1 MLTEKKAS
9 EIPQF
14 VVVLA
19 IVVVLGAAA
28 VWGISDQHWHAG
40 FERGHLGEQHRRSG
54 GASLDRY
61 R

>member
-28 VWGISDQHWHAG
+28 VWGILTNIGTQGNSVATWVESISVPAAHP
-40 FERGHLGEQHRRSG
+40 
-54 GASLDRY
+54 
-61 R
+61 

>member
-1 MLTEKKAS
+1 MLFDKKAS

-28 VWGISDQHWHAG
+28 VWGI
-40 FERGHLGEQHRRSG
+40 LTNIG
-54 GASLDRY
+54 GQGDNVATWIDSIAVPAAHP
-61 R
+61 

>member
-1 MLTEKKAS
+1 MLTEKKGS

-28 VWGISDQHWHAG
+28 VWGILTNIGTQGNSVATWVNSIAIPAAHP
-40 FERGHLGEQHRRSG
+40 
-54 GASLDRY
+54 
-61 R
+61 

>member
-1 MLTEKKAS
+1 MLFDKKAS

-28 VWGISDQHWHAG
+28 VWGILASIQT
-40 FERGHLGEQHRRSG
+40 QG
-54 GASLDRY
+54 GTVANWIGSLDVPSSHP
-61 R
+61 

>member
-1 MLTEKKAS
+1 MLTDKRAS

-28 VWGISDQHWHAG
+28 VWGILTNIGTQGTSVADWIDSIAVPATHP
-40 FERGHLGEQHRRSG
+40 
-54 GASLDRY
+54 
-61 R
+61 

>member
-1 MLTEKKAS
+1 MLFEKKAS

-28 VWGISDQHWHAG
+28 VWGILTNTGAQ
-40 FERGHLGEQHRRSG
+40 G
-54 GASLDRY
+54 GSVATWIDSIAVPAAHP
-61 R
+61 